1 MDFGLGLI
9 LSFTDNASAGMNNAI
24 QSLGNLTSI
33 AESASNSMNSLNDT
47 ATLMAVN
54 QSATMLGNSL
64 TNAGGRILGF
74 LQNQVNGIQS
84 VGTEFQ
90 SLRIT
95 LNAMLKDS
103 NKAETALGNL
113 MNFAAT
119 TPFEI
124 SDLTGIF
131 TTITANGL
139 DAFKCYW

>member
-84 VGTEFQ
+84 VGIYLVE
-90 SLRIT
+90 SV
-95 LNAMLKDS
+95 
-103 NKAETALGNL
+103 ECL
-113 MNFAAT
+113 M
-119 TPFEI
+119 I
-124 SDLTGIF
+124 G
-131 TTITANGL
+131 
-139 DAFKCYW
+139 